1 MSNTAGCQCQSC
13 TVRHMGG
20 AAAVITIG
28 ILLLLHELHGGNL
41 GLQYTWPVILL
52 VQGVIHLASAFAP
65 RDGHIEAPVTAVPP
79 APAPPVAP
87 QSNSS
92 QGL

>member
-1 MSNTAGCQCQSC
+1 MSNAAGCQCQSC
-13 TVRHMGG
+13 TIRHMGG

-28 ILLLLHELHGGNL
+28 ILLLLHELYGGNL

-65 RDGHIEAPVTAVPP
+65 RGGHIEAPVGAVPP
-79 APAPPVAP
+79 VPPPVAP